1 VKIENLIA
9 LFKEDKPRIS
19 SNIIHVWA
27 VFWANFKI
35 FLSYKTWV
43 ITETISTV
51 ASIAMYSF
59 MGLQVDAR
67 RIILA
72 GYGEVS
78 WLSFAL
84 IGVATANY
92 LWMCI
97 SRLSHSLQHEIR
109 EGTLEQIIASLID
122 MKSYII
128 GQSLRGFIVSGYF
141 MLGVMIIG
149 VAVLNVPLVINLSTV
164 FSFIII
170 ILLMVLSYAGIS
182 IMASGLVLVY
192 KKGDPLTF
200 LFASVTEFLGGVLF
214 PLKYLESYPALWTMA
229 WLMPYTYALDASRRI
244 LLNGATLFSSEVLKN
259 VAILII
265 YAIVFIPIGLKVFR
279 WGINRIRY
287 EGTVATY

>member
-1 VKIENLIA
+1 MKIENLIA
-9 LFKEDKPRIS
+9 LFKEDKPRTA
-19 SNIIHVWA
+19 SNIVHVWA

-35 FLSYKTWV
+35 FLSYRTWV

-67 RIILA
+67 RVALA

-84 IGVATANY
+84 VGVATANY

-128 GQSLRGFIVSGYF
+128 GQSLRGFMVSGYF
-141 MLGVMIIG
+141 MLGVMIVG
-149 VAVLNVPLVINLSTV
+149 TAVLNVPLVINLNTV
-164 FSFIII
+164 LSFTVI

-214 PLKYLESYPALWTMA
+214 PLKYLEEYPALWVMA
-229 WLMPYTYALDASRRI
+229 WLMPYTYALDASRKI

-259 VAILII
+259 AAILII
-265 YAIVFIPIGLKVFR
+265 YAIVFIPAGLKVFR
-279 WGINRIRY
+279 WGVNRIRY

>member
-1 VKIENLIA
+1 MKIENLIA
-9 LFKEDKPRIS
+9 LFKEDAPRLS

-149 VAVLNVPLVINLSTV
+149 IAVLNVPLVINLNTV

-279 WGINRIRY
+279 WGVNRIRY

>member
-1 VKIENLIA
+1 MKIENLIA

-244 LLNGATLFSSEVLKN
+244 LLNGATLFSSEILKN

>member
-1 VKIENLIA
+1 MKIENLIA

-19 SNIIHVWA
+19 SNIVHVWA

-35 FLSYKTWV
+35 FLSYRTWV

-59 MGLQVDAR
+59 MGLQVDAK
-67 RIILA
+67 RITLA

-78 WLSFAL
+78 WLPFAL
-84 IGVATANY
+84 VGVATANY

-128 GQSLRGFIVSGYF
+128 GQSLRGFMVSGYF
-141 MLGVMIIG
+141 MLGVMIVGI
-149 VAVLNVPLVINLSTV
+149 AMLNVPLVINLNTV
-164 FSFIII
+164 FSFLII

-200 LFASVTEFLGGVLF
+200 LFASITEFLGGVLF
-214 PLKYLESYPALWTMA
+214 PLKYLEAYPALWALA
-229 WLMPYTYALDASRRI
+229 WLMPYTYALDASRKI
-244 LLNGATLFSSEVLKN
+244 LLNGATILSSEVLRN
-259 VAILII
+259 AAILII
-265 YAIVFIPIGLKVFR
+265 YAIVFIPVGLKVFR
-279 WGINRIRY
+279 WGVNRIRY

>member
-1 VKIENLIA
+1 MKIENLIA

-67 RIILA
+67 RITLA
-72 GYGEVS
+72 GYGEVG

-128 GQSLRGFIVSGYF
+128 GQSLRGFMVSGYF

-149 VAVLNVPLVINLSTV
+149 IAVLNVPLVINLSTV

-200 LFASVTEFLGGVLF
+200 LFASITEFLGGVLF
-214 PLKYLESYPALWTMA
+214 PLKYLESYPALWAMA

-244 LLNGATLFSSEVLKN
+244 LLNGATLLSSEVLKN
-259 VAILII
+259 AAILII
-265 YAIVFIPIGLKVFR
+265 YAVAFIPTGLKVFK
-279 WGINRIRY
+279 WGVNRIRY